1 MLDGLRGDLVVCEV
15 RGGLGVLKSAEVS
28 VDGAGSVVGVFGT
41 LVSQVMLPRVIVL
54 VSEP

>member
-1 MLDGLRGDLVVCEV
+1 M
-15 RGGLGVLKSAEVS
+15 KSAEVVS
-28 VDGAGSVVGVFGT
+28 VDGVGSVVGVFGT